1 MPAGPR
7 PLLRLH
13 LQRPRRSYLNHFW
26 CQRLSWGA
34 ARFHLCEII
43 KKQPVAKEKDRLMVL
58 LIRSVIVWGIKSG
71 EDLELSI
78 TAPAASLTWRR
89 RCASASAWM
98 QTYAWS
104 SDGFLFFSPYSF
116 LVSRQRFCITFTG
129 RWDTRVHAAHA
140 GRASLITPVQAA
152 WEWLGINDFY
162 QMGAQFTG
170 NIPPKLKLLIS

>member
-1 MPAGPR
+1 MSASQLRRCQIP
-7 PLLRLH
+7 PLRDN
-13 LQRPRRSYLNHFW
+13 QKTARR
-26 CQRLSWGA
+26 
-34 ARFHLCEII
+34 
-43 KKQPVAKEKDRLMVL
+43 KEKGRLMVL

-104 SDGFLFFSPYSF
+104 SDGIFFLSPYSF
-116 LVSRQRFCITFTG
+116 LVSRQRFLHHFHRQMRHTG
-129 RWDTRVHAAHA
+129 PCGSHA

-170 NIPPKLKLLIS
+170 NIPPKLKLLIT